1 MSRARVSQHGAEVWY
16 APSGRA
22 IVSQAGIEV
31 WYDWTAAS
39 PTTITGVGVSQHGAE
54 VWYAPSGRAIVSQAG
69 IEVWYVP
76 SADDTEGAPAP
87 TSGVRVFGFA
97 G

>member
-16 APSGRA
+16 
-22 IVSQAGIEV
+22 
-31 WYDWTAAS
+31 DWIAAD

-54 VWYAPSGRAIVSQAG
+54 VWYAASEHARVSQYGA
-69 IEVWYVP
+69 EVWYLP
-76 SADDTEGAPAP
+76 SADDTESAPAP
-87 TSGVRVFGFA
+87 PAGGGGVRVFGYA